1 MLTRAPRHRVDPA
14 IIRHRSS
21 SIIPKGFTLI
31 ELLVVIAIIALLMSI
46 LMPSLQRVRRQ
57 ARGVVCQAN
66 LKQWATIWAMYVDDN
81 NGMFP
86 KRRGDATTKDTRW
99 ISVLYEY
106 YKDGD
111 FRVCPVAPKPA
122 SETGTATSVYDL
134 AGDGNTSWG
143 IVGPSGNRPVGTW
156 GSYGINGWVYQ
167 NGEPGGILYGT
178 KNAEFFWKTPG
189 VKGAFEIPLFLDCYF
204 WCGWPEYNNSPRELE
219 EKLPGSY
226 KTTDADAMDR
236 FLVNRHS
243 GAINGAFLDF
253 HIERV
258 GLKRLWALQ
267 WAKPPR
273 YLKNGP
279 WTKAGNVLATDWPQW
294 MRSFKDE

>member
-1 MLTRAPRHRVDPA
+1 MVIKARRCTGGTA
-14 IIRHRSS
+14 IINYPS
-21 SIIPKGFTLI
+21 SIIIPRGFTLI

-86 KRRGDATTKDTRW
+86 KRRSEAINKDTRW
-99 ISVLYEY
+99 ITVLYDY

-143 IVGPSGNRPVGTW
+143 IVGPSGDRPVGTW

-167 NGEPGGILYGT
+167 NGQDGGADLYG
-178 KNAEFFWKTPG
+178 KPAAYFWKMPG
-189 VKGAFEIPLFLDCYF
+189 VKGAFEIPMFLDAYF
-204 WCGWPEYNNSPRELE
+204 WCGWPEFSNTPRQFE
-219 EKLPGSY
+219 EKLPGNY
-226 KTTDADAMDR
+226 KTTDPDAMDR
-236 FLVNRHS
+236 FLINRHS

-258 GLKRLWALQ
+258 GLKSLWAWQ

-273 YLKNGP
+273 YIKNGP
-279 WTKAGNVLATDWPQW
+279 WTKAGGVLPTDWPQW
-294 MRSFKDE
+294 MRPFKDD